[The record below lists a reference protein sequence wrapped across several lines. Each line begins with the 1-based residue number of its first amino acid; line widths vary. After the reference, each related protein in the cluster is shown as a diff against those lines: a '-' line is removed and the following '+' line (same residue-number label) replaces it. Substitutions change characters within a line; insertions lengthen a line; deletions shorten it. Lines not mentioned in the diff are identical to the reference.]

1 MTTGEE
7 GILEVLDEA
16 KRRADARYNSEV
28 ERQTVV
34 ARGMV
39 NDLLQQ
45 ETLLSEVGDEDL
57 LRQAFED
64 GSSVVCRRC
73 QALVPAARWEQHRDV
88 WCSAIPEEEDE
99 SADDEV

>member
-1 MTTGEE
+1 M
-7 GILEVLDEA
+7 DEA

-28 ERQTVV
+28 ERQTDV
-34 ARGMV
+34 ARSMV
-39 NDLLQQ
+39 TNLLQQ
-45 ETLLSEVGDEDL
+45 DTLLSEIGDEDL

-88 WCSAIPEEEDE
+88 WCSAIPEK
-99 SADDEV
+99 DDEGSDDDDF